1 MAKDIT
7 YNEAVRRKML
17 DGIDKV
23 ADTVKVTLGPKGRNV
38 AMYRKANIQGAQYS
52 DRAQAGAPAMV
63 TNDGVTIASAIVL
76 EDPAENMGAQLL
88 KEVASRTNETAGDG
102 TTTATVLA
110 QAILHE
116 GFKNVAA
123 GANPIELRNGIM
135 GAAALA
141 EEKLKEMAVP
151 ISTREEIARVATIS
165 CQDADLGDK
174 IGEALSRVGLEGVIN
189 VDDSGKAETSL
200 DVMEGIVFERGFI
213 SPHMVTDKD
222 NMVAELYN
230 PYILLTDTKFGN
242 PQDIIPALILAAEDE
257 RPCLIIS
264 EGIEGEALGLIL
276 KNKIEGDMD
285 FVGVISPLYGD
296 GRRWR
301 MEDLA
306 VQTGGT
312 YITKELGMNIRQ
324 VTREMLGTA
333 EYVKVTSK
341 QTVITGPGG
350 DPQAIQNRVNEIR
363 YLIENTDYDF
373 NKARYEERLAK
384 FISGVALIDVGG
396 RTETEIKE
404 RRFRVE
410 DAVNA
415 ARAAYQEG
423 IVPGGGIALL
433 NVIPQLAGY
442 TEGLEGDA
450 KTGAKILLKALE
462 APARQIAANAGL
474 DASSVVGNLKEMQAG
489 TGYDADKM
497 EYVDMVSAGIIDPVK
512 VTRLALECACSVT
525 ATLLTTEAGIS
536 EHKEEKKEEGK

>member
-1 MAKDIT
+1 MAKDII
-7 YNEAVRRKML
+7 YNETVRKKML

-52 DRAQAGAPAMV
+52 DRAQTGAPAMV

-88 KEVASRTNETAGDG
+88 KEVASKTNETAGDG

-135 GAAALA
+135 ETAALA
-141 EEKLKEMAVP
+141 GKMLKDMAVP
-151 ISTREEIARVATIS
+151 ISTKAEIARVATIS

-189 VDDSGKAETSL
+189 VDDSGRYETTV
-200 DVMEGIVFERGFI
+200 DVMEGIVFDRGYI
-213 SPHMVTDKD
+213 SPHMMTDKD

-230 PYILLTDTKFGN
+230 PYILMTDTKFGN

-257 RPCLIIS
+257 RPCLIIA
-264 EGIEGEALGLIL
+264 EGIEGEALALIL

-285 FVGVISPLYGD
+285 FVGVQAPLYGD

-312 YITKELGMNIRQ
+312 YITKDLGMNIRE
-324 VTREMLGTA
+324 VTRNMFGPA
-333 EYVKVTSK
+333 EYVKVTSR

-350 DPQAIQNRVNEIR
+350 NPEEIRNRINEIR
-363 YLIENTDYDF
+363 YLIDHTDYDF
-373 NKARYEERLAK
+373 NKKRYEERLAK
-384 FISGVALIDVGG
+384 FVSGVALIDVGG

-404 RRFRVE
+404 KRFRVE

-415 ARAAYQEG
+415 ARAAYPEG
-423 IVPGGGIALL
+423 IVPGGGIALINL
-433 NVIPQLAGY
+433 IPQLK
-442 TEGLEGDA
+442 EQMQSLEGDR
-450 KTGAKILLKALE
+450 KTGANILLKALE
-462 APARQIAANAGL
+462 APVRQIASNAGL
-474 DASSVVGNLKEMQAG
+474 DAGSVAGNLMEMQAG
-489 TGYDADKM
+489 MGYDADKM

-536 EHKEEKKEEGK
+536 EHKEKKEEEAK